1 MSDAEIA
8 AAAVAAFEAEVLTA
22 PVAPVAPVAAVTSAE
37 TVAASAVAASAVAAS
52 TVAPVA
58 PVASAETVAPTEAAA
73 NGAAKKISLGSQVVF
88 WQNPESKAAETDT
101 ERDIQTKILTYYG
114 MESLDGEK
122 KNEMLSAL
130 YHGACQT
137 HQTILSTAINQLALV
152 RTYPMSNFLSDLRV
166 NGGDTVTRPAINA
179 DRKGRGVIHVWLLFH

>member
-22 PVAPVAPVAAVTSAE
+22 PVAPVNHVVPVVPVVPAE
-37 TVAASAVAASAVAAS
+37 TVAASAVAAS
-52 TVAPVA
+52 TMAPVNPMA
-58 PVASAETVAPTEAAA
+58 PVASAETVAPIEAAA

-122 KNEMLSAL
+122 KKEMLSAL

-137 HQTILSTAINQLALV
+137 IRPVSSPLS
-152 RTYPMSNFLSDLRV
+152 V
-166 NGGDTVTRPAINA
+166 N
-179 DRKGRGVIHVWLLFH
+179 LFGPSFKPLPCDG